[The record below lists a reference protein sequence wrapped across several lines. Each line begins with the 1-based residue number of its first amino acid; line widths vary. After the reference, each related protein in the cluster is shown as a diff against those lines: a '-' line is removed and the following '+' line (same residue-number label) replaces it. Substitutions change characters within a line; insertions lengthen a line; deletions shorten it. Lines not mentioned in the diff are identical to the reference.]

1 MMLACL
7 AIALLVFVTVYS
19 AIVSFRQKP
28 EGESAAPS
36 WIFPNGTRRPAR
48 IFVGIASLMLLIGLG
63 TWLSIN
69 ARNSSPR
76 SFRFLIPEGY
86 SGWVRVEFEVPGA
99 SILPAEAGQTVV
111 KIPPSGLLRTSS
123 QEQYGWAKDDYL
135 FYSSDRVRTLPDS
148 GSGRLIWGKLNA
160 EESSASGKRKYEEF
174 FVGTE
179 QQFKDQA
186 EQANPKA
193 KPKDSRSPATTP

>member
-28 EGESAAPS
+28 GESAAPS
-36 WIFPNGTRRPAR
+36 WIFPDGTRRPAR

-111 KIPPSGLLRTSS
+111 KVPYSGLLRTSS

-135 FYSSDRVRTLPDS
+135 FYSSDRVRTLPDF
-148 GSGRLIWGKLNA
+148 GSGRLIWGKINA
-160 EESSASGKRKYEEF
+160 EESGSSGKRKYEEF

-186 EQANPKA
+186 EQAKPKA
-193 KPKDSRSPATTP
+193 TPKDSRSPATTP

>member
-28 EGESAAPS
+28 GESAAPS
-36 WIFPNGTRRPAR
+36 WIFPDGTRRPAR

-76 SFRFLIPEGY
+76 SFRRP
-86 SGWVRVEFEVPGA
+86 
-99 SILPAEAGQTVV
+99 
-111 KIPPSGLLRTSS
+111 
-123 QEQYGWAKDDYL
+123 
-135 FYSSDRVRTLPDS
+135 DR
-148 GSGRLIWGKLNA
+148 G
-160 EESSASGKRKYEEF
+160 
-174 FVGTE
+174 
-179 QQFKDQA
+179 
-186 EQANPKA
+186 
-193 KPKDSRSPATTP
+193 

>member
-28 EGESAAPS
+28 GESAAPS
-36 WIFPNGTRRPAR
+36 WIFPDGTRRPAR

-111 KIPPSGLLRTSS
+111 KVPYSGLLRTSS

-135 FYSSDRVRTLPDS
+135 FYSSDRVRTLPDF
-148 GSGRLIWGKLNA
+148 GSGRLIWGKINA
-160 EESSASGKRKYEEF
+160 EESGSSGKRKYEEF

-186 EQANPKA
+186 EQAKPKA